1 MANDDVR
8 FGVTTKRSLTVGS
21 LLAARDMVK
30 RHATEERRQ
39 RIDNYFSGSDATATP
54 EDIMAL
60 QSEIIAGLA
69 EILEERIRASAPRP
83 RGRPRKHPI
92 E

>member
-1 MANDDVR
+1 MLGDDVR
-8 FGVTTKRSLTVGS
+8 FGVTTKRSLTVDS
-21 LLAARDMVK
+21 LLAAREMIK
-30 RHATEERRQ
+30 RHASKERRE
-39 RIDNYFSGSDATATP
+39 RIELYFSGSEATATP